1 MNNNDRVFILIS
13 NYLPDK
19 QESMRRYAEA
29 LKSGLAEFGYDVEL
43 WTPPVIF
50 SCLFR
55 NTGNGLGKWLG
66 YLDKWIIYPLIL
78 KLTLCAPRYR
88 KNNVCFH
95 VCDHSNAPYL
105 AVLPKNRS
113 GITCHDVLA
122 IQAALGY
129 EDTYC
134 EASKT
139 GRILQSWILRNLMKA
154 ERLVAVSQYTMDQL
168 LMLSGSQLTKRKW
181 TVVHNFYN
189 AEFYHMPSEEYR
201 YYLKRLGIPEG
212 QEFILHI
219 GSSLPR
225 KNRRLL
231 IKLLVEL
238 GNSWNGKV
246 CFTGQPIDSQLA
258 AEIEK
263 YGLKERV
270 ISVVKPTHL
279 ELIALYS
286 ACVAF
291 VFPSYSEGF
300 GWPVIEA
307 QACGAPVLASNIS
320 PIKEIGGEGALL
332 YAPDD
337 VQGFASGLKEILNT
351 DYRQEIVQKGFQNTR
366 RFERRKL
373 IAKIIELYN

>member
-1 MNNNDRVFILIS
+1 
-13 NYLPDK
+13 
-19 QESMRRYAEA
+19 MRRYAEG
-29 LKSGLAEFGYDVEL
+29 LKQGLEESGCKVAIWSPLIL
-43 WTPPVIF
+43 F
-50 SCLFR
+50 SYFVK
-55 NTGNGLGKWLG
+55 NTTTGLGKWLG
-66 YLDKWIIYPLIL
+66 YLDKWLLYPVIL
-78 KLTLCAPRYR
+78 KILMLLPRYR
-88 KNNVCFH
+88 KENIFFH
-95 VCDHSNAPYL
+95 ICDHSNAPYL
-105 AVLPKNRS
+105 AVLPAARS

-122 IQAALGY
+122 IQAALGH
-129 EDTYC
+129 EGTYC

-168 LMLSGSQLTKRKW
+168 LMLIGPQLTKRKW

-189 AEFYHMPSEEYR
+189 AEFYPMSPEQYR
-201 YYLKRLGIPEG
+201 YCLKGLGIPEE
-212 QEFILHI
+212 QEFIMHI

-225 KNRRLL
+225 KNRVLL

-351 DYRQEIVQKGFQNTR
+351 DYRQEIVQKGFQNTS
-366 RFERRKL
+366 RFERRTL